1 MATNIF
7 NQQIDPYWH
16 SANLAAQP
24 GIQMLDSRTAL
35 LRDMTKEAAR
45 KLGYQDTG
53 AMPPQELAALMQAVG
68 ATDADRAAMMAQ
80 APAAVT
86 KNETQDDYLREQ
98 FGYQFQDKQIMDWLS
113 GQGYKVNT
121 GRMGNYEGQQLVG
134 PDGNIVSVDLYHDRS
149 ADKFF
154 DATKLAIAA
163 MTAGGA
169 YQGAF
174 GGMEAGA
181 GLGASGGTEA
191 GGGLLA
197 AGGGGS
203 APTLAAAE
211 LSSLA
216 PGAINAGGYISQIT
230 PALSGLAEIAPMAG
244 IGGGAAGAGGLL
256 GGGTSTLAPAELS
269 MTAPGAVGAGGPIS
283 GVSPA
288 IGAGGLSPIAG
299 IGGGG
304 VAAGGAAA
312 GGGGGSYGD
321 FGTGFGGE
329 WTADLGSLG
338 QVGMG
343 KPGDLVSGAA
353 DLLGGGK
360 NLAALLGGIAGA
372 SEGGKP
378 NTASSTSQL
387 DPRMQAYLYGTGVG
401 DKNSLLGAA
410 QDWWKNNKSGMN
422 DDMTAGLGRLRDL
435 YSSPQYNQGYEQMRS
450 MGQGL
455 MNITPAGNPFTQGL
469 LGMPGTNPGPNVGI
483 RPPAPGVGLLSNFN
497 PLGRG

>member
-24 GIQMLDSRTAL
+24 GIQMLDTRTAL
-35 LRDMTKEAAR
+35 LRDMTKAAAR
-45 KLGYQDTG
+45 QLGYQDTG

-68 ATDADRAAMMAQ
+68 ASEGDRAAMMAQ

-98 FGYQFQDKQIMDWLS
+98 FGYQFQDKQILDWLT

-149 ADKFF
+149 ADKFA

-163 MTAGGA
+163 MAAAGA
-169 YQGAF
+169 PAMF
-174 GGMEAGA
+174 GTEAGA
-181 GLGASGGTEA
+181 GLGGAEA
-191 GGGLLA
+191 GGGLLG
-197 AGGGGS
+197 AGGGN
-203 APTLAAAE
+203 TLAAAE

-216 PGAINAGGYISQIT
+216 PGAVNAGGYISQIT
-230 PALSGLAEIAPMAG
+230 PALSGLGEIAPMAG
-244 IGGGAAGAGGLL
+244 LGGGAAAGAGGLL
-256 GGGTSTLAPAELS
+256 SGGTSTLAPAQLS
-269 MTAPGAVGAGGPIS
+269 MTAPGAVGGSIS

-304 VAAGGAAA
+304 VAAGGAA
-312 GGGGGSYGD
+312 GGGGSFGD

-343 KPGDLVSGAA
+343 DVGSGAV
-353 DLLGGGK
+353 DFLSGGGGK
-360 NLAALLGGIAGA
+360 NLAALLGGLAGA

-401 DKNSLLGAA
+401 DKDSLLGAA

-435 YSSPQYNQGYEQMRS
+435 YSSPQYNQGYEQMRN

-497 PLGRG
+497 PRGRG